1 MKQKAGEKECD
12 KANKTQWHL
21 GHLKHVH
28 YSLHIDVENLSYMLR
43 QNLTC
48 VK

>member
-28 YSLHIDVENLSYMLR
+28 YSLHIDVENLVICSD
-43 QNLTC
+43 
-48 VK
+48 KI